1 MFVAVGEG
9 VTRVFFKADT
19 ASNPVAQLVCRNFS
33 ELIASTLREEI
44 NFFTLAVFETGVVIA
59 ILQMLLDAERAEA
72 CLYFVTKKRKQTN
85 ASGSN
90 E

>member
-1 MFVAVGEG
+1 VKVSREF
-9 VTRVFFKADT
+9 FFKADT

-44 NFFTLAVFETGVVIA
+44 IFFTLDVFESGVAIA

-72 CLYFVTKKRKQTN
+72 CPHFCLRKGN
-85 ASGSN
+85 N
-90 E
+90 RIWR